1 MLAAKSGTGCI
12 QDSLRLSRGRLLM
25 REKLAD
31 ALIIGLFIVCLGV
44 SITILTA
51 VWELFSHA

>member
-1 MLAAKSGTGCI
+1 MP
-12 QDSLRLSRGRLLM
+12 
-25 REKLAD
+25 EKLVN
-31 ALIIGLFIVCLGV
+31 ALIIGFFLVCLGV